1 MISTRRTAYLATA
14 LLSQLPFAIPAAA
27 LDGSREDVRA
37 FVDEVTARHGL
48 DRDWVAATMAEAT
61 LQPRIIEL
69 MTRPAE
75 RTKPWHEYRDH
86 FLTEERIAAGVTF
99 WGAHRER
106 LAAVERETG
115 VPAQV
120 IVGILGVETYYGRI
134 TGTFRVLD
142 ALSTLAFDYPP
153 RSDYFRAELEQFLL
167 LSREEDVPPRTA
179 KGSYAGAMGYPQFM
193 PRSYRAY
200 AVDGDGDG
208 RRDLWGSWDDVIA
221 SVANY
226 LVLHG
231 WRPGEPV
238 LAAAALPF
246 PDDAEGL
253 VAGSIKTDET
263 VGSLRRKGLEF
274 DSALADDAPAL
285 FIEVAGDE
293 GPERRAGFHNFS
305 VITRYNRSVLYAMT
319 VNDLGATIAARLPQE
334 AMP

>member
-1 MISTRRTAYLATA
+1 MTSIRRTAYLAAA
-14 LLSQLPFAIPAAA
+14 LLSQLPFSVPAVA
-27 LDGSREDVRA
+27 LDGKREDVRA
-37 FVDEVTARHGL
+37 FVDEVTARNGL
-48 DRDWVAATMAEAT
+48 DRAWVEEMLDQAA

-86 FLTEERIAAGVTF
+86 FITEERIAAGVAF
-99 WGAHRER
+99 WDEHRER

-115 VPAQV
+115 VPARV

-153 RSDYFRAELEQFLL
+153 RSEYFRAELEQFLL
-167 LSREEDVPPRTA
+167 LSREEDVPPRSV

-226 LVLHG
+226 LLQHG
-231 WRPGEPV
+231 WRAGEPV
-238 LAAAALPF
+238 LAGASLPF
-246 PDDAEGL
+246 PDEAAGL
-253 VAGSIKTDET
+253 VSGSIKTNET
-263 VGSLRRKGLEF
+263 VGSLRQKGLEF
-274 DSALADDAPAL
+274 ESPLADDSPAL
-285 FIEVAGDE
+285 FIEVAGND
-293 GPERRAGFHNFS
+293 GPEQRAGFHNFS
-305 VITRYNRSVLYAMT
+305 VITRYNRSVLYALV
-319 VNDLGATIAARLPQE
+319 VNDLGETVAGRLPAE
-334 AMP
+334 PAP